1 MTFLPV
7 RVPVT
12 AIAYTLY
19 LHASQPTRRGRVG
32 KRVEENTRALGPGR
46 GVGTEKI
53 SHRQSGGEQRQVKGG
68 RRLRVHAA
76 GHLSLTGRSR
86 QWQQWP
92 RLRPRPRRVLPLP
105 SASSPP
111 PASRQRPPQGRS

>member
-1 MTFLPV
+1 MTFFHV

-19 LHASQPTRRGRVG
+19 LHANQPARRERVG
-32 KRVEENTRALGPGR
+32 KRVEEKHNSTRTRPR
-46 GVGTEKI
+46 GGHGEKI
-53 SHRQSGGEQRQVKGG
+53 ASAKWGSKEG
-68 RRLRVHAA
+68 RRLRVDAA

-92 RLRPRPRRVLPLP
+92 RPQPRPRRVLALP

-111 PASRQRPPQGRS
+111 PASRQRPPQDRS